1 MGERNT
7 ADQGLVLVERDARGV
22 ATVTLNDAKRF
33 NALGQEM
40 LAALQQVLDTLA
52 QDAQLRVVVLAG
64 SGKAFCAGHNLKEMS
79 AHPELAW
86 YQQLFA
92 QCSRVMLSIQN
103 LPVPVIA
110 RVHGMATAAGCQL
123 VAQCDL
129 AVASTE
135 ASFATSGINY
145 GLFCSTPSVPLVR
158 NLPIKQAM
166 EMLLTGDFID
176 AQTAQAQGLVNRVVA
191 APSLDVELDKLVT
204 AILQKPQTAVRMGKA
219 MLYRQREMGLEAA
232 YQLAG
237 QTMALNMMDADAQEG
252 AQAFA
257 EKRLPAWRDQS

>member
-145 GLFCSTPSVPLVR
+145 GLFCSTPRSF
-158 NLPIKQAM
+158 
-166 EMLLTGDFID
+166 G
-176 AQTAQAQGLVNRVVA
+176 AQ
-191 APSLDVELDKLVT
+191 S
-204 AILQKPQTAVRMGKA
+204 
-219 MLYRQREMGLEAA
+219 A
-232 YQLAG
+232 YQAG
-237 QTMALNMMDADAQEG
+237 HGNAAD
-252 AQAFA
+252 
-257 EKRLPAWRDQS
+257 R

>member
-7 ADQGLVLVERDARGV
+7 ADQRLVLVERDARGV

-123 VAQCDL
+123 VLCGGGSGL
-129 AVASTE
+129 PGRGVHLSAVCV
-135 ASFATSGINY
+135 SGR
-145 GLFCSTPSVPLVR
+145 GRGVH
-158 NLPIKQAM
+158 
-166 EMLLTGDFID
+166 
-176 AQTAQAQGLVNRVVA
+176 
-191 APSLDVELDKLVT
+191 
-204 AILQKPQTAVRMGKA
+204 
-219 MLYRQREMGLEAA
+219 
-232 YQLAG
+232 
-237 QTMALNMMDADAQEG
+237 G
-252 AQAFA
+252 AHCPGA
-257 EKRLPAWRDQS
+257 EKRLCPGRSHEGRA